1 MATIESQPSREM
13 SVPKSTCRILGRE
26 NLIGSAS
33 DIHPFWDQSAFSWRR
48 QNYIIQT
55 WLPWGLETPSFA
67 GRSVWLWSFLTHII
81 WWQLILG
88 TLIATGRSLRVPLQ
102 LRPMIIARRREIRSR
117 VGSASVLSYQWSSC
131 FEVHHHCPFN
141 LVLYSSI
148 GSTQTDVRLHTHT
161 HTHTLTLEYVYSFC
175 SEETTCLLGT
185 QLLLSAAM
193 ATIPLTLC
201 QCKVNKTIFQAIV
214 FTASLW

>member
-13 SVPKSTCRILGRE
+13 SVPKSTCHILGRE

-117 VGSASVLSYQWSSC
+117 VGSASVLSSC

-141 LVLYSSI
+141 LVLYSSV
-148 GSTQTDVRLHTHT
+148 GSTQTDARVHT